1 MDCGRVFEIGDY
13 IDEID
18 EELWERISRRSCDT
32 A

>member
-1 MDCGRVFEIGDY
+1 MDCGTGYDIGQY

-18 EELWERISRRSCDT
+18 EELWERISRRDCSR

>member
-1 MDCGRVFEIGDY
+1 MECGRMYLISDY

-18 EELWERISRRSCDT
+18 EELWEEISRRPSNR